1 MGLARH
7 HRRLVL
13 SLCVLTCLLYI
24 ERSTFP
30 LFVKNSKELAH
41 LSKTEAGRLLS
52 LFYVGYFVTQLP
64 GGWLAWQYG
73 GDVVLVRSTLAWARS
88 R

>member
-1 MGLARH
+1 MGLTRH

-30 LFVKNSKELAH
+30 LFVKNAPELAH
-41 LSKTEAGRLLS
+41 LSKTEAGAVPPRRRWPS
-52 LFYVGYFVTQLP
+52 GTRF
-64 GGWLAWQYG
+64 
-73 GDVVLVRSTLAWARS
+73 
-88 R
+88 